1 MPRVN
6 YVHVTVECS
15 GCPASTLDS
24 RATISDALRA
34 IAQTCHLNVIRDD
47 LHTFSPHGITGY
59 VLLSES
65 HMSIHTWPEEGFA
78 LVDILS
84 CSFFNLTT
92 MLKCVRKH
100 LQPSSVE
107 VSTHSRK
114 NGQQTRRSPRS
125 SAMIRQ

>member
-15 GCPASTLDS
+15 GCPALILNS
-24 RATISDALRA
+24 RAAISGALRA
-34 IAQTCHLNVIRDD
+34 IARTCHLNVIRDD

-84 CSFFNLTT
+84 CSFFNSTT
-92 MLKCVRKH
+92 MLKCVQEH

-114 NGQQTRRSPRS
+114 NGQRTKRFPRA
-125 SAMIRQ
+125 SAIVRQ